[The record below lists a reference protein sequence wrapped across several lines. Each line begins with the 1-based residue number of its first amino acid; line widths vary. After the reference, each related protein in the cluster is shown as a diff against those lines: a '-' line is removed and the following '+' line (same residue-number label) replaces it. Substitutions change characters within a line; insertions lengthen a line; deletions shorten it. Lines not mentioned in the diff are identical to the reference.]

1 MRSQSYTHPHLKQ
14 TFGKFSMTDH
24 RKWFSLLNKHSKGS
38 CLIIIHGIFLLPL
51 LFGLF
56 GHPFFTLPLSFP
68 PLASLSLLIYPSLML
83 LKALRHFTAGLLIV
97 GSSHL
102 LHSPPHPP
110 SYAAWSPCCLLHL
123 SKAVELKALQFG
135 DIFIPPSHAQ
145 DLISVFS
152 MASAGSVMN
161 SHSFFFLGPG
171 LYNALRLLWNIITGI
186 EEGILQGLPWQ
197 VLPFTRSVVK

>member
-1 MRSQSYTHPHLKQ
+1 MRSQAYTHPHLKQ
-14 TFGKFSMTDH
+14 TSGKFSMIDH

-38 CLIIIHGIFLLPL
+38 CLLTNHGILLLPL

-56 GHPFFTLPLSFP
+56 GHPFFILPLSFSP
-68 PLASLSLLIYPSLML
+68 ITPLSPLIYPSFTLFE
-83 LKALRHFTAGLLIV
+83 APRHFTAGLLIV

-102 LHSPPHPP
+102 LLSPPHPP

-145 DLISVFS
+145 DPFTFIT
-152 MASAGSVMN
+152 MASVGSDMI
-161 SHSFFFLGPG
+161 SHSLFSLSPG
-171 LYNALRLLWNIITGI
+171 LFDALRFLLKIVTGI
-186 EEGILQGLPWQ
+186 GEGRLQGLPW
-197 VLPFTRSVVK
+197 